1 MIMRPPIS
9 TRTYKLFPYTTLL
22 RSDTPVPDVGRGY
35 APDTRATS
43 VARVTFRQTPRHLR
57 SGLRPRRPASSPYP
71 GFRFRPAPP
80 LVVGRAYARDA
91 PRRASIAR
99 LGLDAARALS
109 SVRPTPPTPRVTVAS
124 GHRVLY
130 RHDTGHCPT
139 ITANLRVVS
148 KVSFDLRIN

>member
-71 GFRFRPAPP
+71 GFRFRPAPH
-80 LVVGRAYARDA
+80 LVVGRGYAPDPPRPLRIPGLGFDSHPPMSYVGPTA
-91 PRRASIAR
+91 PTHIV
-99 LGLDAARALS
+99 LS
-109 SVRPTPPTPRVTVAS
+109 VSTGVAS
-124 GHRVLY
+124 DR
-130 RHDTGHCPT
+130 PPPFS
-139 ITANLRVVS
+139 TAVPIPPHPHHHTSNRGQQ
-148 KVSFDLRIN
+148 